1 MLLLDNQIWQLVTGS
16 DFFSKII
23 LAILVFMSAVSWG
36 VIAVKLS
43 RFRQVRSDS
52 ERFLNSFRR
61 RRNLSEVYTALSGMR
76 GTPLS
81 RMLEQGAKDRD
92 ELSRRHALGNPG
104 GNPHP
109 TKLDAPLKA
118 SEGYLT
124 KDDLDTIAIT
134 LKRVSQ
140 EEIAKLEKNVPFL
153 ATTGNSAPFFGL
165 LGTVWGVM
173 DAFLSIGIR
182 GQATLAVVA
191 PGIAA
196 ALIATIV
203 GLAAAIP
210 AVMGYNYCNSR
221 LKEMAVQTDSF
232 ALELLTAFWK
242 ESGK

>member
-1 MLLLDNQIWQLVTGS
+1 MLLLENQVWQLVTGS

-23 LAILVFMSAVSWG
+23 LGILVFMSAISWG
-36 VIAVKLS
+36 IIAAKLMQFRRVKA
-43 RFRQVRSDS
+43 DS
-52 ERFLNSFRR
+52 QRFLNTFRR
-61 RRNLSEVYTALSGMR
+61 RRSLTEIYTSLSGMR

-92 ELSRRHALGNPG
+92 ELSRRHQQNP
-104 GNPHP
+104 NPNP
-109 TKLDAPLKA
+109 QLKLEGKP
-118 SEGYLT
+118 EGYLT

-173 DAFLSIGIR
+173 DAFLAIGIR

-210 AVMGYNYCNSR
+210 AVMGYNYCTSR
-221 LKEMAVQTDSF
+221 LKEMAVETDSF

>member
-1 MLLLDNQIWQLVTGS
+1 MLLLENQVWQLVTGS

-23 LAILVFMSAVSWG
+23 LGILVFMSAISWG
-36 VIAVKLS
+36 VIAAKLMQFRRVKA
-43 RFRQVRSDS
+43 DS
-52 ERFLNSFRR
+52 ERFLNTFRR
-61 RRNLSEVYTALSGMR
+61 RRSLTEVYTSLSGMR

-92 ELSRRHALGNPG
+92 ELSRRHQQNPNPG
-104 GNPHP
+104 PQL
-109 TKLDAPLKA
+109 KLEGKP
-118 SEGYLT
+118 EGYLT

-173 DAFLSIGIR
+173 DAFLAIGIR